1 MPGTQ
6 FARSQF
12 LDARRVHAHAV
23 AHLPHQFQ
31 AAQQALHGFLLLLH
45 LPLPMRA
52 RGGKCQQAGLLHLR
66 ALQARCLRLDQVFQ
80 PVLNALD
87 LLVLGLD
94 LRRQCRAI
102 LGVQRGGIQ
111 HCRLLQLLVRCLVEL
126 RVSLHLGAAP
136 RACASSPALLRPLH
150 R

>member
-1 MPGTQ
+1 MAAFGPLLRLLLQQLFQALRLLLRIPLAGQPGIPGTQ
-6 FARSQF
+6 LARGQF
-12 LDARRVHAHAV
+12 LDARRVHTHAV

-45 LPLPMRA
+45 LLLPLRA
-52 RGGKCQQAGLLHLR
+52 RDGKCQQARLLHLR

-80 PVLNALD
+80 PVLDALD

-102 LGVQRGGIQ
+102 LHVWRGGIQ
-111 HCRLLQLLVRCLVEL
+111 HRRLL
-126 RVSLHLGAAP
+126 H
-136 RACASSPALLRPLH
+136 
-150 R
+150 

>member
-66 ALQARCLRLDQVFQ
+66 ALQARRLRLDQVFQ
-80 PVLNALD
+80 PVLDALD

-94 LRRQCRAI
+94 LRRQRRAI
-102 LGVQRGGIQ
+102 LHRHRGGIQ
-111 HCRLLQLLVRCLVEL
+111 HCRLLKLLVHYLVQL
-126 RVSLHLGAAP
+126 RIGLHLGPSA
-136 RACASSPALLRPLH
+136 RARANSPALLLPLH